1 MDTQMIVRI
10 DEDLKNKFTKIVKLE
25 GKSQSV
31 KTREL
36 IREYVEKNDMEG
48 YIDELWGR
56 IGKKIKEKYSLK
68 DVPRI
73 IADVRREKRGKSES
87 GD

>member
-1 MDTQMIVRI
+1 MDAQMIVRL
-10 DEDLKNKFTKIVKLE
+10 DEELKNRFARIVKME

-48 YIDELWGR
+48 YIEDLWKR
-56 IGKKIKEKYSLK
+56 IGNKVQKQYSLK
-68 DVPRI
+68 DVPRV
-73 IADVRREKRGKSES
+73 IAEVRKEKRGKK
-87 GD
+87 

>member
-1 MDTQMIVRI
+1 MDTQMIIRL
-10 DEDLKNKFTKIVKLE
+10 DEELKNKFAKIVRLE

-48 YIDELWGR
+48 YVEELWDR
-56 IGKKIKEKYSLK
+56 IGKKVRKQFSLK

-73 IADVRREKRGKSES
+73 IADVRKEKRGKK
-87 GD
+87 